1 VLEISIVFLLLLIS
15 GSFSG
20 TEVAFTSL
28 SVDQLERFR
37 RRHGARGK
45 LTAKLHD
52 ELDVVLTTI
61 TIGNNLANLAASA
74 LVSAL
79 TIRLFGETWLTVSTI
94 VLTILVL
101 VIGEVTPK
109 QIGILHNEFVT
120 LHMSRFLRAFSI
132 VFAPVIWLIRL
143 VSNALIRLTGGGS
156 RQTLTREGL
165 QHLVRYAGST
175 GLLDQLDTSIVK
187 NVFRATGVRVGAIMT
202 HRTKIFSMEKRER
215 AADALP
221 ALLESGYSR
230 VPVYDEDPER
240 IVGVALLKD
249 VAKAVT
255 EKQAEVPLSRLM
267 MQPMYVPETRTFQ
280 EVLTKLRR
288 EHLNMAIVL
297 DEYGG
302 VSGLVTMEDLVEE
315 FLGELYDEGEIEE
328 TQKVMAVDEGEY
340 TILGDAPIY
349 VVNDHLD
356 TEFPS
361 EGDAQTIGGY
371 ITERMGRIPD
381 AGEHFETSEGV
392 FTIEVVSHSRVVR
405 VLFHRAEKNSDE

>member
-1 VLEISIVFLLLLIS
+1 MIEIIIVFVLLVAS
-15 GSFSG
+15 GTFSG

-37 RRHGARGK
+37 RRHGSRGR
-45 LTAKLHD
+45 LAAKLYD

-79 TIRLFGETWLTVSTI
+79 TIRLFGETWLTASTVI
-94 VLTILVL
+94 LTILVL
-101 VIGEVTPK
+101 IIGEVTPK

-120 LHMSRFLRAFSI
+120 LRMARFLRVFSI
-132 VFAPVIWLIRL
+132 VFSPVILLVRL
-143 VSNALIRLTGGGS
+143 VSNALTRLTGRGS
-156 RQTLTREGL
+156 RQKVTVEGL

-175 GLLDQLDTSIVK
+175 GLLNQLDTHIVK
-187 NVFRATGVRVGAIMT
+187 NVFRSSGVRVGAIMT
-202 HRTKIFSMEKRER
+202 HRTRIYSLDKRER
-215 AADALP
+215 AGDVFADI
-221 ALLESGYSR
+221 LESGFSR

-240 IVGVALLKD
+240 IVGIALLKD
-249 VAKAVT
+249 VAKAV
-255 EKQAEVPLSRLM
+255 ADGNSDVPLSRLM
-267 MQPMYVPETRTFQ
+267 MTPIYVPETRTFQ
-280 EVLTKLRR
+280 EVLTTLRR
-288 EHLNMAIVL
+288 ERINMAIVL

-328 TQKVMAVDEGEY
+328 SQKVLPVGENEY
-340 TILGDAPIY
+340 TILADTPIY
-349 VVNDHLD
+349 VVNDHLE

-371 ITERMGRIPD
+371 VTEHMGRIPE
-381 AGEHFETSEGV
+381 AGERFETPEGI
-392 FTIEVVSHSRVVR
+392 FLIDAVSHSRIVR
-405 VLFHRAEKNSDE
+405 LRFRTAPRSSHE